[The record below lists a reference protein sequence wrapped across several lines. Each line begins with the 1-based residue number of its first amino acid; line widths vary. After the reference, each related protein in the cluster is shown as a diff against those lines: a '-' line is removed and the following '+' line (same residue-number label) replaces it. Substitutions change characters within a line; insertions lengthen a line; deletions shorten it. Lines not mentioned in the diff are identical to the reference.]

1 MINKEVLCKLGLS
14 NIHGIGVFAIRDIK
28 KGTNLIHFTKAIVP
42 LKGMDKKTLAVV
54 LNRNV
59 IYKDTLTVEHPNCEV
74 NYTAFMNHSDTPN
87 SDGVFAIE
95 DIKEGQEITEN
106 YRNDSIATISK
117 RHFTF
122 L

>member
-14 NIHGIGVFAIRDIK
+14 KIHGIGVFAIRDIE
-28 KGTNLIHFTKAIVP
+28 KGSNLLHFTDSLIP
-42 LKGMDKKTLAVV
+42 LEGMDEKTLSVV

-59 IYKDTLTVEHPNCEV
+59 IYKDTVLVEHPNSEI

-87 SDGVFAIE
+87 SDGVFALQ
-95 DIKEGQEITEN
+95 DIKEGDEITED
-106 YRNDSIATISK
+106 YRNDLMSETSK
-117 RHFTF
+117 KYFTF